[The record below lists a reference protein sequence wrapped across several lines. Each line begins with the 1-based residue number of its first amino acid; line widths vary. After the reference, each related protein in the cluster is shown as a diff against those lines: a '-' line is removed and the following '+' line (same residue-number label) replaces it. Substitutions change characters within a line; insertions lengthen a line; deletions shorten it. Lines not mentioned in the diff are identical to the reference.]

1 MITLIVDSGSTKTSW
16 CFAFLPDTKSAD
28 GARTVTTEGLNPA
41 VMSAEEVEKKIAKAL
56 NHCLQSLSISAADVD
71 NVFFYGAGCIAGRTV
86 VVSESISSILVD
98 AKIYVADDLLGAA
111 RALCGH
117 EAGIACILGTGSN
130 SCLYDGKNI
139 VSHTPALGYVL
150 GDEGSGAVLGR
161 KFLNAVLKQTLP
173 ENICKRFLQES
184 GLDMAEVIN
193 RVYRSPAPN
202 RFLASMSKYIHGYLD
217 EKEVRDI
224 VIDNFE
230 DFIRNNILAYG
241 DESRTIN
248 VVGSIA
254 YHYKEQL
261 TEAASRNGF
270 QIGKIIKSPIEGLIG
285 FHMSQENMLLF

>member
-41 VMSAEEVEKKIAKAL
+41 VMSAEEVEEKVSKAL

-71 NVFFYGAGCIAGRTV
+71 NVFFYGAGCIAGRAG

-98 AKIYVADDLLGAA
+98 ARIYVADDLLGAA

-117 EAGIACILGTGSN
+117 KAGIACILGTGSN

-139 VSHTPALGYVL
+139 VAHTPALGYVL

-173 ENICKRFLQES
+173 ENIRKRFLQES

-224 VIDNFE
+224 VVDNFE

-241 DESRTIN
+241 DKFRTIN

-270 QIGKIIKSPIEGLIG
+270 QIGKIIKSPIEGLIEY
-285 FHMSQENMLLF
+285 HMS

>member
-41 VMSAEEVEKKIAKAL
+41 VMSAEEVEGKIAKAL

-71 NVFFYGAGCIAGRTV
+71 NVFFYGAGCIAGRAG

-117 EAGIACILGTGSN
+117 KAGIACILGTGSN

-139 VSHTPALGYVL
+139 VAHTPALGYVL

-173 ENICKRFLQES
+173 ENIRKRFLQES

-224 VIDNFE
+224 VIDNFD

-241 DESRTIN
+241 DEFRTIN

-270 QIGKIIKSPIEGLIG
+270 QIGKIIKSPIEGLIEY
-285 FHMSQENMLLF
+285 HMS

>member
-41 VMSAEEVEKKIAKAL
+41 VMSAEEVEEIIAKAL

-86 VVSESISSILVD
+86 VVSESIQSILVD
-98 AKIYVADDLLGAA
+98 ARIYVADDLLGAA

-117 EAGIACILGTGSN
+117 KAGIACILGTGSN
-130 SCLYDGKNI
+130 SCLYNGENI
-139 VSHTPALGYVL
+139 VAHTPALGYVL

-173 ENICKRFLQES
+173 ENIRKRFLQES

-224 VIDNFE
+224 VVDNFE

-241 DESRTIN
+241 DKFRTIN

-270 QIGKIIKSPIEGLIG
+270 QIGKIIKSPIEGLIEY
-285 FHMSQENMLLF
+285 HMC

>member
-41 VMSAEEVEKKIAKAL
+41 VMSAEEVEEKIAKAL
-56 NHCLQSLSISAADVD
+56 NHCLQSLSISAADVE
-71 NVFFYGAGCIAGRTV
+71 NVFFYGAGCISGRAG

-98 AKIYVADDLLGAA
+98 ARIYVADDLLGAA

-117 EAGIACILGTGSN
+117 KAGIACILGTGSN

-139 VSHTPALGYVL
+139 VAHTPALGYVL

-173 ENICKRFLQES
+173 ENIRKRFLQES

-241 DESRTIN
+241 DKFRTIN

-270 QIGKIIKSPIEGLIG
+270 QIGKIIKSPIEGLIEY
-285 FHMSQENMLLF
+285 HMS

>member
-41 VMSAEEVEKKIAKAL
+41 VMSAEEVEEKIAKAL

-71 NVFFYGAGCIAGRTV
+71 NVFFYGAGCIAGRAG

-117 EAGIACILGTGSN
+117 KAGIACILGTGSN

-139 VSHTPALGYVL
+139 VAHTPALGYVL

-173 ENICKRFLQES
+173 ENIRKRFLQES

-217 EKEVRDI
+217 EKEIRDI
-224 VIDNFE
+224 VVDNFE

-241 DESRTIN
+241 DKFRTIN

-270 QIGKIIKSPIEGLIG
+270 QIGKIIKSPIEGLIEY
-285 FHMSQENMLLF
+285 HMS

>member
-41 VMSAEEVEKKIAKAL
+41 VMSAEEVEEKIAKAL

-71 NVFFYGAGCIAGRTV
+71 NVFFYGAGCIAGRAG
-86 VVSESISSILVD
+86 VVSESIQSILVD

-117 EAGIACILGTGSN
+117 KAGIACILGTGSN

-139 VSHTPALGYVL
+139 VAHTPALGYVL

-173 ENICKRFLQES
+173 ENIRKRFLQES

-241 DESRTIN
+241 DEFRTIN

-261 TEAASRNGF
+261 TEAAGRNGF
-270 QIGKIIKSPIEGLIG
+270 QIGKIIKSPIEGLMEY
-285 FHMSQENMLLF
+285 HMS

>member
-41 VMSAEEVEKKIAKAL
+41 VMSAEEVEEKIAKAL
-56 NHCLQSLSISAADVD
+56 SHCLQSLSISAADVE
-71 NVFFYGAGCIAGRTV
+71 NVFFYGAGCIAGRAG

-117 EAGIACILGTGSN
+117 KAGIACILGTGSN

-139 VSHTPALGYVL
+139 VAHTPALGYVL

-173 ENICKRFLQES
+173 ENIRKRFLQES

-241 DESRTIN
+241 DEFRTIN

-270 QIGKIIKSPIEGLIG
+270 QIGKIIKSPIEGLIEY
-285 FHMSQENMLLF
+285 HMS

>member
-41 VMSAEEVEKKIAKAL
+41 VMSAEEVEEKIAKAL
-56 NHCLQSLSISAADVD
+56 NHCLQSLSISAADVE
-71 NVFFYGAGCIAGRTV
+71 NVFFYGAGCIAGRAG

-98 AKIYVADDLLGAA
+98 ARIYVADDLLGAA

-117 EAGIACILGTGSN
+117 KAGIACILGTGSN
-130 SCLYDGKNI
+130 SCLYDGENI
-139 VSHTPALGYVL
+139 VAHTPALGYVL

-173 ENICKRFLQES
+173 EKIRKRFLQES

-224 VIDNFE
+224 VVDNFE

-241 DESRTIN
+241 DKFRTIN

-270 QIGKIIKSPIEGLIG
+270 QIGKIIKSPIEGLIEY
-285 FHMSQENMLLF
+285 HMS

>member
-41 VMSAEEVEKKIAKAL
+41 VMSAEEVEEKIAKAL

-71 NVFFYGAGCIAGRTV
+71 NVFFYGAGCIAGRAG

-117 EAGIACILGTGSN
+117 KAGIACILGTGSN

-139 VSHTPALGYVL
+139 VAHTPALGYVL

-173 ENICKRFLQES
+173 ENIRKRFLQES

-241 DESRTIN
+241 DKFRTIN

-261 TEAASRNGF
+261 TEAASRNVF
-270 QIGKIIKSPIEGLIG
+270 QIGKIIKSPIEGLIEY
-285 FHMSQENMLLF
+285 HMS

>member
-16 CFAFLPDTKSAD
+16 CFAFLLDTSSAD

-41 VMSAEEVEKKIAKAL
+41 VMSAEEVEEKIAKAL
-56 NHCLQSLSISAADVD
+56 NHCLQSLSISAADVE
-71 NVFFYGAGCIAGRTV
+71 NVFFYGAGCISGRAG
-86 VVSESISSILVD
+86 VVSESIQSILVD
-98 AKIYVADDLLGAA
+98 ARIYVADDLLGAA

-117 EAGIACILGTGSN
+117 KAGIACILGTGSN
-130 SCLYDGKNI
+130 SCLYDGENI
-139 VSHTPALGYVL
+139 VAHTPALGYVL

-173 ENICKRFLQES
+173 ENIRKRFLQES
-184 GLDMAEVIN
+184 GLDLAEVIN

-241 DESRTIN
+241 DKFRTIN

-270 QIGKIIKSPIEGLIG
+270 QIGKIIKNPIEGLIEY
-285 FHMSQENMLLF
+285 HMS

>member
-41 VMSAEEVEKKIAKAL
+41 VMSAEEVEEKIAKAL
-56 NHCLQSLSISAADVD
+56 NHCLQSLSISAADVE
-71 NVFFYGAGCIAGRTV
+71 NVFFYGAGCIAGRAG

-117 EAGIACILGTGSN
+117 KAGIACILGTGSN
-130 SCLYDGKNI
+130 SCLYDGENI
-139 VSHTPALGYVL
+139 VAHTPALGYVL

-173 ENICKRFLQES
+173 ENIRKRFLQES

-241 DESRTIN
+241 DKFRTIN

-270 QIGKIIKSPIEGLIG
+270 QIGKIIKSPIEGLIEY
-285 FHMSQENMLLF
+285 HMS

>member
-41 VMSAEEVEKKIAKAL
+41 VMSAEEVEEKISKAL
-56 NHCLQSLSISAADVD
+56 NHCLQSLSISAADVE
-71 NVFFYGAGCIAGRTV
+71 NVFFYGAGCIAGRAG

-117 EAGIACILGTGSN
+117 KAGIACILGTGSN

-139 VSHTPALGYVL
+139 VAHTPALGYVL

-241 DESRTIN
+241 DKFRTIN

-270 QIGKIIKSPIEGLIG
+270 QIGKIIKSPIEGLIEY
-285 FHMSQENMLLF
+285 HMS

>member
-41 VMSAEEVEKKIAKAL
+41 VMSAEEVEEKIAKAL
-56 NHCLQSLSISAADVD
+56 NHCLQSLSISAADVE
-71 NVFFYGAGCIAGRTV
+71 NVFFYGAGCIAGRAG

-117 EAGIACILGTGSN
+117 KAGIACILGTGSN

-139 VSHTPALGYVL
+139 VAHTPALGYVL

-173 ENICKRFLQES
+173 ENIRKRFLQES

-241 DESRTIN
+241 DEFRTIN

-270 QIGKIIKSPIEGLIG
+270 QIGKIIKSPIEGLIEY
-285 FHMSQENMLLF
+285 HMN

>member
-41 VMSAEEVEKKIAKAL
+41 VMSAEEVEEKIAKAL
-56 NHCLQSLSISAADVD
+56 NHCLQSLSISAADVE
-71 NVFFYGAGCIAGRTV
+71 NVFFYGAGCIAGRAG
-86 VVSESISSILVD
+86 VVSESIQSILVD
-98 AKIYVADDLLGAA
+98 ARIYVADDLLGAA

-117 EAGIACILGTGSN
+117 KAGIACILGTGSN
-130 SCLYDGKNI
+130 SCLYDGENI
-139 VSHTPALGYVL
+139 VAHTPALGYVL

-173 ENICKRFLQES
+173 ENIRKRFLQES

-224 VIDNFE
+224 VIENFE

-241 DESRTIN
+241 DEFRTIN

-270 QIGKIIKSPIEGLIG
+270 QIGKIIKSPIEGLIEY
-285 FHMSQENMLLF
+285 HMS

>member
-41 VMSAEEVEKKIAKAL
+41 VMSAEEVEEKIAKAL

-71 NVFFYGAGCIAGRTV
+71 NVFFYGAGCIAGRAG

-98 AKIYVADDLLGAA
+98 ARIYVADDLLGAA

-117 EAGIACILGTGSN
+117 KAGIACILGTGSN

-139 VSHTPALGYVL
+139 VAHTPALGYVL

-173 ENICKRFLQES
+173 ENIRKRFLQES

-224 VIDNFE
+224 VVDNFE

-241 DESRTIN
+241 DEFRTIN

-270 QIGKIIKSPIEGLIG
+270 QIGKIIKSPIEGLIEY
-285 FHMSQENMLLF
+285 HMS

>member
-41 VMSAEEVEKKIAKAL
+41 VMSAEEVEEKIAKAL
-56 NHCLQSLSISAADVD
+56 NHCLQSLSISAADVE
-71 NVFFYGAGCIAGRTV
+71 NVFFYGAGCIAGRAG

-117 EAGIACILGTGSN
+117 KAGIACILGTGSN

-139 VSHTPALGYVL
+139 VAHTPALGYVL

-173 ENICKRFLQES
+173 ENIRKRFLQES
-184 GLDMAEVIN
+184 GLDMAEIIN

-224 VIDNFE
+224 VVDNFE

-241 DESRTIN
+241 DKFRTIN

-270 QIGKIIKSPIEGLIG
+270 QIGKIIKSPIEGLIEY
-285 FHMSQENMLLF
+285 HMS

>member
-41 VMSAEEVEKKIAKAL
+41 VMSAEEVEEKIAKAL

-71 NVFFYGAGCIAGRTV
+71 NVFFYGAGCIAGRAG
-86 VVSESISSILVD
+86 VVSESIQSILVD
-98 AKIYVADDLLGAA
+98 ARIYVADDLLGAA

-117 EAGIACILGTGSN
+117 KAGIACILGTGSN

-139 VSHTPALGYVL
+139 VAHTPALGYVL

-173 ENICKRFLQES
+173 ENIRKRFLQES
-184 GLDMAEVIN
+184 GLNMAEVIN

-241 DESRTIN
+241 DKFRTIN

-254 YHYKEQL
+254 YHYKGQL

-270 QIGKIIKSPIEGLIG
+270 QIGKIIKSPIEGLIEY
-285 FHMSQENMLLF
+285 HMS

>member
-16 CFAFLPDTKSAD
+16 CFAFLPNTKSAD
-28 GARTVTTEGLNPA
+28 GARTVTAEGLNPA
-41 VMSAEEVEKKIAKAL
+41 VMSAEEVEEKISKAL
-56 NHCLQSLSISAADVD
+56 NHCLQSLSISAADVE

-86 VVSESISSILVD
+86 VVSESISSILVN

-117 EAGIACILGTGSN
+117 KAGIACILGTGSN

-139 VSHTPALGYVL
+139 VAHTPALGYVL

-173 ENICKRFLQES
+173 ENIRKRFLQDS

-241 DESRTIN
+241 DKFRTIN

-270 QIGKIIKSPIEGLIG
+270 QIGKIIKSPIEGLIEY
-285 FHMSQENMLLF
+285 HMS

>member
-28 GARTVTTEGLNPA
+28 EARTVTTEGLNPA
-41 VMSAEEVEKKIAKAL
+41 VMSAEEVEEKIAKAL

-71 NVFFYGAGCIAGRTV
+71 NVFFYGAGCIAGRAG
-86 VVSESISSILVD
+86 VVSESISSILVN

-117 EAGIACILGTGSN
+117 KAGIACILGTGSN

-139 VSHTPALGYVL
+139 VAHTPALGYVL

-173 ENICKRFLQES
+173 ENIRKRFLQES

-224 VIDNFE
+224 VVDNFE

-241 DESRTIN
+241 DEFRTIN

-254 YHYKEQL
+254 FHYKEQL

-270 QIGKIIKSPIEGLIG
+270 QIGKIIKSPIEGLIEY
-285 FHMSQENMLLF
+285 HMS

>member
-16 CFAFLPDTKSAD
+16 CFAFLPNTSSAD
-28 GARTVTTEGLNPA
+28 GARTITTEGLNPA
-41 VMSAEEVEKKIAKAL
+41 VMSAEEVEEKIAQAL
-56 NHCLQSLSISAADVD
+56 NHCLQSLSISAADVE
-71 NVFFYGAGCIAGRTV
+71 NVFFYGAGCIAGRAG

-117 EAGIACILGTGSN
+117 KAGIACILGTGSN

-139 VSHTPALGYVL
+139 VAHTPALGYVL

-173 ENICKRFLQES
+173 ENIRKRFLQES

-241 DESRTIN
+241 DEFRTIN

-270 QIGKIIKSPIEGLIG
+270 QIGKIIKSPIEGLIEY
-285 FHMSQENMLLF
+285 HMS

>member
-41 VMSAEEVEKKIAKAL
+41 VMSAEEVEEKIAKAL
-56 NHCLQSLSISAADVD
+56 NHCLQSLSISAADVE
-71 NVFFYGAGCIAGRTV
+71 NVFFYGAGCIAGRAG

-117 EAGIACILGTGSN
+117 TAGIACILGTGSN

-139 VSHTPALGYVL
+139 VAHTPALGYVL

-161 KFLNAVLKQTLP
+161 KFLNAVLKQTLS
-173 ENICKRFLQES
+173 ENIRKRFLQES

-241 DESRTIN
+241 DKFRTIN

-270 QIGKIIKSPIEGLIG
+270 QIGKIIKSPIEGLIEY
-285 FHMSQENMLLF
+285 HMS

>member
-41 VMSAEEVEKKIAKAL
+41 VMSAEEVEGKIAKAL
-56 NHCLQSLSISAADVD
+56 NHCLQSLSISAADVE
-71 NVFFYGAGCIAGRTV
+71 NVFFYGAGCIAGRAG
-86 VVSESISSILVD
+86 VVSESISSILVN

-117 EAGIACILGTGSN
+117 KAGIACILGTGSN

-139 VSHTPALGYVL
+139 VAHTPALGYVL

-173 ENICKRFLQES
+173 ENIRKRFLQES

-241 DESRTIN
+241 DEFRTIN

-270 QIGKIIKSPIEGLIG
+270 QIGKIIKSPIEGLIEY
-285 FHMSQENMLLF
+285 HMS

>member
-16 CFAFLPDTKSAD
+16 CFAFLPNTSSAD
-28 GARTVTTEGLNPA
+28 GARTITTEGLNPA
-41 VMSAEEVEKKIAKAL
+41 VMSAEEVEEKIAQAL

-86 VVSESISSILVD
+86 VVSESISSILVN

-117 EAGIACILGTGSN
+117 KAGIACILGTGSN

-139 VSHTPALGYVL
+139 VAHTPALGYVL

-241 DESRTIN
+241 DEFRTIN

-270 QIGKIIKSPIEGLIG
+270 QIGKIIKSPIEGLIEY
-285 FHMSQENMLLF
+285 HMS

>member
-16 CFAFLPDTKSAD
+16 CFAFLPNTSSAD
-28 GARTVTTEGLNPA
+28 GARTITTEGLNPA
-41 VMSAEEVEKKIAKAL
+41 VMSAEEVEEKIAKAL
-56 NHCLQSLSISAADVD
+56 NHCLQSLSISAADVE
-71 NVFFYGAGCIAGRTV
+71 NVFFYGAGCIAGRAG

-98 AKIYVADDLLGAA
+98 AKINVADDLLGAA

-117 EAGIACILGTGSN
+117 KAGIACILGTGSN

-139 VSHTPALGYVL
+139 VAHTPALGYVL

-173 ENICKRFLQES
+173 ENIRKRFLQES

-241 DESRTIN
+241 DKFRTIN

-270 QIGKIIKSPIEGLIG
+270 QIGKIIKSPIEGLIEY
-285 FHMSQENMLLF
+285 HMS

>member
-16 CFAFLPDTKSAD
+16 CFAFLPDMKSAD

-41 VMSAEEVEKKIAKAL
+41 VMSAEEVEEKIAKAL
-56 NHCLQSLSISAADVD
+56 NHCLQSLSISAADVE
-71 NVFFYGAGCIAGRTV
+71 NVFFYGAGCISGRAG
-86 VVSESISSILVD
+86 VVSESIQSILVD
-98 AKIYVADDLLGAA
+98 ARIYVADDLLGAA

-117 EAGIACILGTGSN
+117 KAGIACILGTGSN

-139 VSHTPALGYVL
+139 VAHTPALGYVL

-173 ENICKRFLQES
+173 ENIRKRFLQES

-224 VIDNFE
+224 VVDNFE

-241 DESRTIN
+241 DEFRTIN

-270 QIGKIIKSPIEGLIG
+270 QIGKIIKSPIEGLIEY
-285 FHMSQENMLLF
+285 HMS

>member
-16 CFAFLPDTKSAD
+16 CFAFLPDTSSAD

-41 VMSAEEVEKKIAKAL
+41 VMSAEEVEEKISKAL
-56 NHCLQSLSISAADVD
+56 NLCLQSLSISAADVD
-71 NVFFYGAGCIAGRTV
+71 NVFFYGAGCIAGRAG
-86 VVSESISSILVD
+86 VVSESISSILVN

-117 EAGIACILGTGSN
+117 KAGIACILGTGSN

-139 VSHTPALGYVL
+139 VAHTPALGYVL

-173 ENICKRFLQES
+173 ENIRKRFLQES

-224 VIDNFE
+224 VVDNFE

-241 DESRTIN
+241 DKFRTIN

-270 QIGKIIKSPIEGLIG
+270 QIGKIIKSPIEGLIEY
-285 FHMSQENMLLF
+285 HMS

>member
-41 VMSAEEVEKKIAKAL
+41 VMSAEEVEEKIAKAL
-56 NHCLQSLSISAADVD
+56 NHCLQSLSISAADVE
-71 NVFFYGAGCIAGRTV
+71 NVFFYGAGCIAGRAG

-98 AKIYVADDLLGAA
+98 AKIYVADDLLGAS

-117 EAGIACILGTGSN
+117 KAGIACILGTGSN
-130 SCLYDGKNI
+130 SCLYDGESI
-139 VSHTPALGYVL
+139 VAHTPALGYVL

-202 RFLASMSKYIHGYLD
+202 RFLASMSKYIHGYLG

-241 DESRTIN
+241 DEFRTIN

-254 YHYKEQL
+254 YH
-261 TEAASRNGF
+261 
-270 QIGKIIKSPIEGLIG
+270 
-285 FHMSQENMLLF
+285 

>member
-16 CFAFLPDTKSAD
+16 CFAFLPNTSSAD
-28 GARTVTTEGLNPA
+28 GARTITTEGLNPA
-41 VMSAEEVEKKIAKAL
+41 VMSAEEVEEKIAQAL

-86 VVSESISSILVD
+86 VVSESISSILVN

-117 EAGIACILGTGSN
+117 KAGIACILGTGSN

-139 VSHTPALGYVL
+139 VAHTPALGYVL

-173 ENICKRFLQES
+173 ENIRKRFLQES

-224 VIDNFE
+224 VVDNFE

-241 DESRTIN
+241 DEFRTIN

-270 QIGKIIKSPIEGLIG
+270 QIGKIIKNPIEGLIEY
-285 FHMSQENMLLF
+285 HMS

>member
-41 VMSAEEVEKKIAKAL
+41 VMSAEEVEEKIAKAL

-86 VVSESISSILVD
+86 VVSESIQSILVD

-117 EAGIACILGTGSN
+117 KAGIACILGTGSN

-139 VSHTPALGYVL
+139 VAHTPALGYVL

-173 ENICKRFLQES
+173 ENIRKRFLQES

-224 VIDNFE
+224 VVDNFE

-241 DESRTIN
+241 DKFRTIN

-270 QIGKIIKSPIEGLIG
+270 QIGKIIKSPIEGLIEY
-285 FHMSQENMLLF
+285 HMC

>member
-41 VMSAEEVEKKIAKAL
+41 VMSAEEVEEKIAKAL

-71 NVFFYGAGCIAGRTV
+71 NVFFYGAGCISGRAG
-86 VVSESISSILVD
+86 VVSESIQSILVD
-98 AKIYVADDLLGAA
+98 ARIYVADDLLGAA

-117 EAGIACILGTGSN
+117 KAGIACILGTGSN

-139 VSHTPALGYVL
+139 VAHTPALGYVL

-173 ENICKRFLQES
+173 EYICKRFLQES

-241 DESRTIN
+241 DEFRTIN

-270 QIGKIIKSPIEGLIG
+270 QIGKIIKSPIEGLIEY
-285 FHMSQENMLLF
+285 HMC

>member
-16 CFAFLPDTKSAD
+16 CFAFLPNTSSAD
-28 GARTVTTEGLNPA
+28 MARTVTTEGLNPA
-41 VMSAEEVEKKIAKAL
+41 VMSADEVEEKIAKAL
-56 NHCLQSLSISAADVD
+56 THCLQSLSISEADVE
-71 NVFFYGAGCIAGRTV
+71 NVFFYGAGCIAGRAG
-86 VVSESISSILVD
+86 VVSESISTILVD
-98 AKIYVADDLLGAA
+98 AKIYVADDLIGAA

-117 EAGIACILGTGSN
+117 KAGIACILGTGSN
-130 SCLYDGKNI
+130 SCLYDGENI
-139 VSHTPALGYVL
+139 VAHTPALGYVL

-161 KFLNAVLKQTLP
+161 KFLNAVLKQTLT

-217 EKEVRDI
+217 EKEVSDI

-230 DFIRNNILAYG
+230 DFIRNNLLAYG
-241 DESRTIN
+241 DEFRTIN

-270 QIGKIIKSPIEGLIG
+270 QIGKIIKSPIEGLIEY
-285 FHMSQENMLLF
+285 HMS

>member
-16 CFAFLPDTKSAD
+16 CFAFLPDTSSAD

-41 VMSAEEVEKKIAKAL
+41 VMSAEEVEEKIAKAL
-56 NHCLQSLSISAADVD
+56 NHCLQSLSISAADVE
-71 NVFFYGAGCIAGRTV
+71 NVFFYGAGCISGRAG
-86 VVSESISSILVD
+86 VVSESIQSILVD
-98 AKIYVADDLLGAA
+98 ARIYVADDLLGAA

-117 EAGIACILGTGSN
+117 KAGIACILGTGSN

-139 VSHTPALGYVL
+139 VAHTPALGYVL

-173 ENICKRFLQES
+173 ENIRKRFLQES

-241 DESRTIN
+241 DEFRTIN

-270 QIGKIIKSPIEGLIG
+270 QIGKIIKSPIEGLMEY
-285 FHMSQENMLLF
+285 HMS

>member
-16 CFAFLPDTKSAD
+16 CFAFLPNTKSAD
-28 GARTVTTEGLNPA
+28 GAKTVTTEGLNPA
-41 VMSAEEVEKKIAKAL
+41 VMSAEEVEEKISKAL
-56 NHCLQSLSISAADVD
+56 NHCLQSLSISAADVE

-86 VVSESISSILVD
+86 VVSESISSILVN

-117 EAGIACILGTGSN
+117 KAGIACILGTGSN

-139 VSHTPALGYVL
+139 VAHTPALGYVL

-173 ENICKRFLQES
+173 ENIRKRFLQES

-241 DESRTIN
+241 DKFRTIN

-270 QIGKIIKSPIEGLIG
+270 QIGKIIKSPIEGLIEY
-285 FHMSQENMLLF
+285 HMS

>member
-28 GARTVTTEGLNPA
+28 GAMTVTTEGLNPA
-41 VMSAEEVEKKIAKAL
+41 VMSAEEVEEKIAKAL
-56 NHCLQSLSISAADVD
+56 NHCLQSLSISAADVE
-71 NVFFYGAGCIAGRTV
+71 NVFFYGAGCIAGRTC

-98 AKIYVADDLLGAA
+98 ARIYVADDLLGAA

-117 EAGIACILGTGSN
+117 KAGIACILGTGSN
-130 SCLYDGKNI
+130 SCLYDGENI
-139 VSHTPALGYVL
+139 VAHTPALGYVL

-173 ENICKRFLQES
+173 ENIRKRFLQES

-241 DESRTIN
+241 DEFRTIN

-270 QIGKIIKSPIEGLIG
+270 QIGKIIKSPIEGLIEY
-285 FHMSQENMLLF
+285 HMS

>member
-1 MITLIVDSGSTKTSW
+1 MLR
-16 CFAFLPDTKSAD
+16 FLPDTKSAD

-41 VMSAEEVEKKIAKAL
+41 VMSAEEVEEKISKAL
-56 NHCLQSLSISAADVD
+56 NHCLQSLSISAADVE
-71 NVFFYGAGCIAGRTV
+71 NVFFYGAGCIAGRAG

-98 AKIYVADDLLGAA
+98 AKIHVAGDLLGAA

-117 EAGIACILGTGSN
+117 KAGIACILGTGSN

-139 VSHTPALGYVL
+139 VAHTPALGYVL

-173 ENICKRFLQES
+173 ENIRKRFLQES

-241 DESRTIN
+241 DEFRTIN

-270 QIGKIIKSPIEGLIG
+270 QIGKIIKSPIEGLIEY
-285 FHMSQENMLLF
+285 HMS

>member
-16 CFAFLPDTKSAD
+16 CFAFLPNTSSAD
-28 GARTVTTEGLNPA
+28 GARTITTEGLNPA
-41 VMSAEEVEKKIAKAL
+41 VMSAEEVEEKIAKAL

-71 NVFFYGAGCIAGRTV
+71 NVFFYGAGCIAGRAG

-98 AKIYVADDLLGAA
+98 ARIYVADDLLGAA

-117 EAGIACILGTGSN
+117 KAGIACILGTGSN

-139 VSHTPALGYVL
+139 VAHTPALGYVL

-173 ENICKRFLQES
+173 ENIRKRFLQES

-241 DESRTIN
+241 DEFRTIN

-270 QIGKIIKSPIEGLIG
+270 QIGKIIKNPIEGLIEY
-285 FHMSQENMLLF
+285 HMS

>member
-16 CFAFLPDTKSAD
+16 CFAFLPNTKSAD

-41 VMSAEEVEKKIAKAL
+41 VMSAEEVEEKIAKAL
-56 NHCLQSLSISAADVD
+56 SHCLQSLSISAADVD
-71 NVFFYGAGCIAGRTV
+71 NVFFYGAGCIAGRAG
-86 VVSESISSILVD
+86 VVSESIQSILVD

-117 EAGIACILGTGSN
+117 KAGIACILGTGSN
-130 SCLYDGKNI
+130 SCLYDGENI
-139 VSHTPALGYVL
+139 VAHTPALGYVL

-161 KFLNAVLKQTLP
+161 KFFNAVLKQTLP

-184 GLDMAEVIN
+184 GLDMAEIIN

-241 DESRTIN
+241 DEFRTIN

-254 YHYKEQL
+254 FHYKEQL

-270 QIGKIIKSPIEGLIG
+270 QIGKIIKSPIEGLIEY
-285 FHMSQENMLLF
+285 HMS

>member
-41 VMSAEEVEKKIAKAL
+41 VMSAEDVEEKVSKAL

-71 NVFFYGAGCIAGRTV
+71 NVFFYGAGCIAGRAG

-98 AKIYVADDLLGAA
+98 ARIYVADDLLGAA

-117 EAGIACILGTGSN
+117 KAGIACILGTGSN

-139 VSHTPALGYVL
+139 VAHTPALGYVL

-173 ENICKRFLQES
+173 ENIRKRFLQES

-241 DESRTIN
+241 DEFRTIN

-270 QIGKIIKSPIEGLIG
+270 QIGKIIKSPIEGLIEY
-285 FHMSQENMLLF
+285 HMS

>member
-41 VMSAEEVEKKIAKAL
+41 VMSAEEVEEKIAKAL
-56 NHCLQSLSISAADVD
+56 NHCLQSLSISTADVE
-71 NVFFYGAGCIAGRTV
+71 NVFFYGAGCISGRAG
-86 VVSESISSILVD
+86 VVSESIQSILVD
-98 AKIYVADDLLGAA
+98 ARIYVADDLLGAA

-117 EAGIACILGTGSN
+117 KTGIACILGTGSN

-139 VSHTPALGYVL
+139 VAHTPALGYVL

-173 ENICKRFLQES
+173 EYIRKRFLQES

-241 DESRTIN
+241 DKFRTIN

-270 QIGKIIKSPIEGLIG
+270 QIGKIIKSPIEGLIEY
-285 FHMSQENMLLF
+285 HMS

>member
-28 GARTVTTEGLNPA
+28 GARTVTTEGLNPS
-41 VMSAEEVEKKIAKAL
+41 VMSAEEVEEKIAKAL

-98 AKIYVADDLLGAA
+98 AKIHVADDLLGAA
-111 RALCGH
+111 RALCGYK
-117 EAGIACILGTGSN
+117 AGIACILGTGSN

-139 VSHTPALGYVL
+139 VAHTPALGYVL

-173 ENICKRFLQES
+173 ENIRKRFLQES

-224 VIDNFE
+224 VIGNFE

-241 DESRTIN
+241 DEFRTIN

-261 TEAASRNGF
+261 TEAADRNGF
-270 QIGKIIKSPIEGLIG
+270 QIGKIIKSPIEGLMEY
-285 FHMSQENMLLF
+285 HMS